1 MSPLSGRAEKQRIN
15 SASFIGQSDMSKLEL
30 ILVRH
35 GETDWNREG
44 YFRGHEDVSLNAAG
58 IAQADAVAEAL
69 RSRVFEAVYSSPLKR
84 AMVTATRIA
93 MPHEIK
99 VRENMAFV
107 DINYGTWQGKKESV
121 VAERYAPL
129 YAKWKAA
136 PYRVKFPGGESVKK
150 AWKRVN
156 SGLRELLFLHGTG
169 SVVIV
174 THRIPLKF
182 MTTYLLG
189 RPLKEFDRVVHDP
202 CAISVFEIVGSKY
215 RPVVLN
221 DSSHLKGIPGPRP
234 RDF

>member
-1 MSPLSGRAEKQRIN
+1 
-15 SASFIGQSDMSKLEL
+15 MSKLEL

-35 GETDWNREG
+35 GETDWNKEG
-44 YFRGHEDVSLNAAG
+44 YFRGHEDVKLNARG

-69 RSRVFEAVYSSPLKR
+69 RSKVFEAIYSSPLKR

-121 VAERYAPL
+121 VKERYAPL
-129 YAKWKAA
+129 YKRWKET
-136 PYRVKFPGGESVKK
+136 PHKVKFPGGESVKK

-156 SGLRELLFLHGTG
+156 SGLRELLVLHGTG
-169 SVVIV
+169 CVVIV
-174 THRIPLKF
+174 SHRIPLKF

-189 RPLKEFDRVVHDP
+189 RPLKEFNEVVHDP
-202 CAISVFEIVGSKY
+202 CAISVFEIEDREY

-221 DSSHLKGIPGPRP
+221 DTSHLRKLGGEGY

>member
-1 MSPLSGRAEKQRIN
+1 MP
-15 SASFIGQSDMSKLEL
+15 KLEL

-44 YFRGHEDVSLNAAG
+44 YFRGHEDVKLNATG
-58 IAQADAVAEAL
+58 IAQADAVAQAL
-69 RSRVFEAVYSSPLKR
+69 RSRVFEAIYSSPLKR
-84 AMVTATRIA
+84 ALVTARRIA
-93 MPHEIK
+93 MPHEIP
-99 VRENMAFV
+99 VRESQAFL

-121 VAERYAPL
+121 VAEKYAPL
-129 YAKWKAA
+129 YAKWKAT
-136 PYRVKFPGGESVKK
+136 PYKVKFPGGESVKK

-202 CAISVFEIVGSKY
+202 CAISIFEVDGREY

-221 DSSHLKGIPGPRP
+221 DSGHLSRLGGSEP